1 MINMSFI
8 YNIFEVTALLVDSD
22 MLLRVD
28 VNSPKFFAKTWEL

>member
-1 MINMSFI
+1 MVNMSFI

-28 VNSPKFFAKTWEL
+28 VNSPKFFAKAWEL